1 MYFRIKS
8 ILKSNRNYILNALK
22 PANGKGTKLLFIIV
36 LGLGFDKN
44 YFFFYVFIYY
54 IKNKF

>member
-1 MYFRIKS
+1 MYFRVKS
-8 ILKSNRNYILNALK
+8 ILKSNRNHILNALK

-44 YFFFYVFIYY
+44 
-54 IKNKF
+54 